1 MSWMIKNAESFLNN
15 LDQTAT
21 GALGATP
28 QKSSNETSSG
38 GYKNSA
44 DSPLRIPASKS
55 LYSLS
60 ATEIAQT
67 ANIKRTPSDHAINT
81 NAQKSRSQPST
92 GRVRTD
98 ADDEKLFE
106 FLNSPSSSN
115 GEARKKRSGS
125 GTGSGRH
132 SRQSST
138 SSNVSTRSAKA
149 DGPVNANPA
158 TPSSKEK
165 STGNDFLFA
174 LTLLTLSYYSKVMF
188 CESDEADFAEPDLND
203 SPASSETVEISEPL
217 GPEVSR
223 GVGSEI
229 IIGDQDPQQ
238 QLSSLQLENK
248 LLKNEVSSLNEE
260 MVAALGRVKK
270 AQEDTKR
277 LQGELRKKE
286 TQESGTDNIVR
297 QLRSREED
305 LAEELNAKNSQL
317 AVLRVR
323 LQEADQEIKS
333 KTQQVN
339 DLNGER
345 NRILRD
351 HSDSSG
357 IHSQALDSLKLKLQE
372 AEVEVK
378 REKESY
384 KKLQVEYMQRQ
395 EKLEGD
401 QKNMAESITTAQ
413 QKFADEKAHS
423 SALSQQLQTARH
435 SMEEAKNELADYKQK
450 AARILSSKEKL
461 ITSLKAGSTNSEGE
475 TVSIE
480 QTELLHE
487 RDMLKEEI
495 QQANAKIEQLRQEV
509 QDLEAL
515 QQSETESSQ
524 DHMRDLED
532 NLAQQRQ
539 QIQDME
545 TDLAKKSEQLRYA
558 EDENYKQKINLTTK
572 IKERDD
578 EIQRLRNQ
586 LVAKTAGSASQAE
599 LENRLRTLTESLIQ
613 KQTMLEALGTEKNSL
628 YLQLERMEKTQRES
642 MQARG
647 DSGHTAVQIG
657 STHDD
662 DEGARQRT
670 LPHFMKELPSD
681 ASVTRNVKRAAN
693 SLDKL
698 SVRMGVFLRR
708 YPSLDFSLS
717 ATCLHCVYTR
727 WVSIERV
734 QSAKGSAKLL

>member
-1 MSWMIKNAESFLNN
+1 MNRFLSLKNLRPNFIIPE
-15 LDQTAT
+15 
-21 GALGATP
+21 P
-28 QKSSNETSSG
+28 
-38 GYKNSA
+38 A

-55 LYSLS
+55 SYSLS

-81 NAQKSRSQPST
+81 NAQKSRSQSST
-92 GRVRTD
+92 GRVRTE

-125 GTGSGRH
+125 GTG
-132 SRQSST
+132 
-138 SSNVSTRSAKA
+138 
-149 DGPVNANPA
+149 
-158 TPSSKEK
+158 
-165 STGNDFLFA
+165 
-174 LTLLTLSYYSKVMF
+174 
-188 CESDEADFAEPDLND
+188 ESDEADFAEPDLND

-217 GPEVSR
+217 GSEVSR

-277 LQGELRKKE
+277 LHSELRKKE

-384 KKLQVEYMQRQ
+384 KKLQMEYMQRQ

-401 QKNMAESITTAQ
+401 QKNMAEAITTAQ

-708 YPSLDFSLS
+708 YPIARLFVIGYMIF
-717 ATCLHCVYTR
+717 LHL
-727 WVSIERV
+727 WVMIV
-734 QSAKGSAKLL
+734 LLTYSPEIHSSDYHPKEV

>member
-38 GYKNSA
+38 GYENSA

-55 LYSLS
+55 SYSLS

-165 STGNDFLFA
+165 STG
-174 LTLLTLSYYSKVMF
+174 
-188 CESDEADFAEPDLND
+188 ESDEADFAEPDLND

-217 GPEVSR
+217 GSEVSR
-223 GVGSEI
+223 GAGTEI

-277 LQGELRKKE
+277 LHSELRKKE

-305 LAEELNAKNSQL
+305 LAEELKAKNSQL

-372 AEVEVK
+372 AEIEVK

-384 KKLQVEYMQRQ
+384 KKLQMEYMQRQ

-647 DSGHTAVQIG
+647 DSGHTTVQIG

-708 YPSLDFSLS
+708 YPIARLFVIGYMIF
-717 ATCLHCVYTR
+717 LHL
-727 WVSIERV
+727 WVMIV
-734 QSAKGSAKLL
+734 LLTYSPEIHSSDYHPKEV